1 MYIWYNVHQRGKIMR
16 YNFDESTKQNIRT
29 YTISGALVLCIWFLF
44 SRWDAVAS
52 FFSRIF
58 NALQPFL
65 WGLAIAFILMP
76 IQRVV
81 ENSWLKNT
89 KQTPK
94 ARHRTAIAISMV
106 IFLLILTAFFAVL
119 IPQLVSSFRALA
131 ESMDSYMTTMDNYL
145 NSVNETGRL
154 ADIVDKAMTTIQKS
168 VTDYLSGPEGLLSTV
183 VDYSMSMVK
192 GILNFF
198 MGIIVAIYLMND
210 TKRWKRQ
217 FKQVSYALFPKNAAE
232 FIFHVGRLTAD
243 MLDKFIFGKAL
254 DSLIIGLICGLVCAI
269 MNMPYTPLIAF
280 IVGLT
285 NMIPVFGPFI
295 GAIPCAFILL
305 IIHPIKALEF
315 VIFIIILQQIDGNII
330 GPRILGGSMGLPA
343 LWVMFAILL
352 GGALNGVLGMFL
364 GVPLFSVVYILV
376 REHSARRV
384 REKGIDLRET

>member
-1 MYIWYNVHQRGKIMR
+1 MR

-131 ESMDSYMTTMDNYL
+131 ESMDSYMTTTDNYL

>member
-1 MYIWYNVHQRGKIMR
+1 MR

>member
-1 MYIWYNVHQRGKIMR
+1 MR
-16 YNFDESTKQNIRT
+16 YNFDENTKQNIRT
-29 YTISGALVLCIWFLF
+29 YTVSGALILCIWFLF
-44 SRWDAVAS
+44 SRWDTMAS

-58 NALQPFL
+58 TALQPFL
-65 WGLAIAFILMP
+65 WGLAIAFVLQP
-76 IQRVV
+76 IQRIV
-81 ENSWLKNT
+81 EYSWLKNT
-89 KQTPK
+89 KQTPR

-119 IPQLVSSFRALA
+119 IPQMISSFRTLA
-131 ESMDSYMTTMDNYL
+131 SSMDSYMTTFEDYL
-145 NSVNETGRL
+145 NQVNDNGRL
-154 ADIVDKAMTTIQKS
+154 ADIVEKAMTSVQKLIS
-168 VTDYLSGPEGLLSTV
+168 EYVNGPGGLISQV
-183 VDYSMSMVK
+183 VNASMSMVK
-192 GILNFF
+192 GIFNFF

-217 FKQVSYALFPKNAAE
+217 IKQVNYAIFPKNAAE
-232 FIFHVGRLTAD
+232 FIFRVGRLTAD

-254 DSLIIGLICGLVCAI
+254 DSLIIGLLCGLVCAI
-269 MNMPYTPLIAF
+269 MNMPYTPLISF

-285 NMIPVFGPFI
+285 NMIPVFGPFL

-305 IIHPIKALEF
+305 IINPIKALEF
-315 VIFIIILQQIDGNII
+315 VIFIIILQQVDGNII

-376 REHSARRV
+376 REHTAKKV
-384 REKGIDLRET
+384 QEKGIDLSNP